1 MEKIEVGATVKLISL
16 ERTDKL
22 GFRLSM
28 LEKMLGHLFTIN
40 CIDRFGS
47 DKMFQ
52 INGIWVAQKDCL
64 VYEEDTVESVKPP
77 TLIFDVNN
85 LIVAP

>member
-1 MEKIEVGATVKLISL
+1 MKIIEVGTAVKLISRD
-16 ERTDKL
+16 RTDII
-22 GFRLSM
+22 GFGLSM
-28 LEKMLGHLFTIN
+28 LNNMLGQVFTIN
-40 CIDRFGS
+40 SIDKFGT

-64 VYEEDTVESVKPP
+64 FYEEDTVESVKPP
-77 TLIFDVNN
+77 TLLFDVNN